1 MKIRTDFV
9 SNSSSSSWVIVGK
22 IYSESALVKL
32 FKADATLLDRF
43 NEANKKYEYDYKSI
57 EDAIDDLGGV
67 QEILEF
73 LIGDFG
79 SLQIYCD
86 NSGDKN
92 EYAIGLDPSSSML
105 NTETLGQFKQ
115 RVADKLTKINLS
127 ANASQMKFITG
138 GSDAGGLDF
147 FYDCG

>member
-1 MKIRTDFV
+1 MKIRSDFV

-22 IYSESALVKL
+22 IYSESTLIKF
-32 FKADATLLDRF
+32 FKADVTLLSRF

-79 SLQIYCD
+79 SL
-86 NSGDKN
+86 
-92 EYAIGLDPSSSML
+92 
-105 NTETLGQFKQ
+105 
-115 RVADKLTKINLS
+115 
-127 ANASQMKFITG
+127 
-138 GSDAGGLDF
+138 
-147 FYDCG
+147 